1 MIQQE
6 PKLMLNNGNSEPK
19 LPYFAIVIIIILIYL
34 LSIKF

>member
-6 PKLMLNNGNSEPK
+6 PKIMLDNGNSEPK

>member
-1 MIQQE
+1 MQQE
-6 PKLMLNNGNSEPK
+6 PKIMLDNGNSEPK

>member
-6 PKLMLNNGNSEPK
+6 PKLMLDNGNSEPK